1 MSQVWTAELREDN
14 GKGASRRL
22 RHAGKIPAIIYGAG
36 KDAKSISLASN
47 LVEHALENAD
57 LYNTVLTVEGAGTK
71 ENCVIKDLQRHPA
84 TGLVSHIDFQR
95 VGKTSVVIKTVP
107 LEFTG
112 QAVSPGVKAGG
123 MMTFMQQTV
132 EIKCQSRDLPTKI
145 TVDVSAMK
153 DGESRRLSNLEVPKG
168 VSITALSH
176 GSSDYDQS
184 VVAISKVKKS

>member
-47 LVEHALENAD
+47 VVEHALENAD
-57 LYNTVLTVEGAGTK
+57 LYNTVLTVEGAGPK
-71 ENCVIKDLQRHPA
+71 ETCVIKDLQRHPA

-95 VGKTSVVIKTVP
+95 VGKTSVVVKTVP
-107 LEFTG
+107 LEFVG
-112 QAVSPGVKAGG
+112 KALSPGVKAGG
-123 MMTFMQQTV
+123 MLTFMQQVV
-132 EIKCQSRDLPTKI
+132 EIKCQSKDLPTKI
-145 TVDVSAMK
+145 TVDVAEMQ
-153 DGESRRLSNLEVPKG
+153 DGESRRLSDLDMPKG
-168 VSITALSH
+168 VTVTALSH

-184 VVAISKVKKS
+184 VVGISKVK